1 MFIAVPLRTQ
11 TILRE
16 NLRFPSGTA
25 TAKVIRTLHGLPEDD
40 ASFGRSR
47 VAASSQ
53 HARRG
58 APELAAVGPS
68 GISVSLDCPRT
79 ACYACHS
86 CATRLAKHILGRLF
100 CHIWVATCEAM
111 HGDEV
116 KR

>member
-1 MFIAVPLRTQ
+1 MCLWCHALAQAFLGVFIAVPLRTQ

-47 VAASSQ
+47 VAASPR

-58 APELAAVGPS
+58 APELAAVGPLW
-68 GISVSLDCPRT
+68 G
-79 ACYACHS
+79 
-86 CATRLAKHILGRLF
+86 F
-100 CHIWVATCEAM
+100 CLP
-111 HGDEV
+111 
-116 KR
+116 